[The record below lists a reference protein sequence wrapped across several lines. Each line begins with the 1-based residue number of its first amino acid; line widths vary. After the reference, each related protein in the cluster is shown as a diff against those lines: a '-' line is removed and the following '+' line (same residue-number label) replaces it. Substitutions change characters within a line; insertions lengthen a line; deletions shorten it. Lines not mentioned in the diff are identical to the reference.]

1 LPSGRQLFHFRMF
14 LSAFKMFKS
23 KVIIVTGSS
32 TGIGAGTAVKF
43 ASEGAAGVTLHGR
56 KEDALKKVKEQCEKA
71 GKGTTKVHIV
81 VGDIT
86 NQDVREKL
94 VKETVKQFGRL
105 DVLVNNAGISP
116 KAATFLEA
124 KIETYDQIF
133 DINVRSLVVLT
144 QLAVPHLIESKGNI
158 VNISSGA
165 SLKALPTYHFYC
177 MSKAAL
183 DHFTRCLAVDLGP
196 KGVRVNSV
204 NPGAV
209 PETELATRQGWDPE
223 VLKGFAKQGEQ
234 QYPLRRSGTVDEM
247 ADGILYLASDKA
259 KFITGVIL
267 PVDGGAVIV

>member
-1 LPSGRQLFHFRMF
+1 LPSGRQLFRFRMF
-14 LSAFKMFKS
+14 LSAFRMFKS

-32 TGIGAGTAVKF
+32 TGIGAGTAIKF
-43 ASEGAAGVTLHGR
+43 ASEGAAGITLHGR

-71 GKGTTKVHIV
+71 GKGTKVHIV
-81 VGDIT
+81 IGDIT

-94 VKETVKQFGRL
+94 VKETVQQFGRL

-116 KAATFLEA
+116 KAATFIEA

-144 QLAVPHLIESKGNI
+144 QLAVPHLIESKGSI

-165 SLKALPTYHFYC
+165 SLQALPTYNFYC

-209 PETELATRQGWDPE
+209 PETELATRQGWDSE
-223 VLKGFAKQGEQ
+223 VLKGFAKQSEQ

-267 PVDGGAVIV
+267 PVDGGATLM